1 MRTLWHCVNARS
13 FRPLWMLEELGL
25 DYELKIL
32 PFPPRAF
39 AKHYFEEN
47 PLGTVPLYV
56 EDGVR
61 MTESSAI
68 CQFLA
73 DRNPEAGFGVA
84 VSDAAYGAYLNGLHH
99 GEATLTFP
107 QTLVLRYRL
116 LEPDDR
122 KQPQVADD
130 YAKWFNGRLK
140 LINAILADADF
151 VAAGKFTAADISVGY
166 ALMLAHTLG
175 LDAEFTPQVKAY
187 WGRLSAREGYAKA
200 LASQDRAAKAQAGGP
215 TAPVRTP

>member
-25 DYELKIL
+25 DYDLKIL

-39 AKHYFEEN
+39 AKPYFEEN

-56 EDGVR
+56 EGATR

-73 DRNPEAGFGVA
+73 DRHADKGFGVA
-84 VSDAAYGAYLNGLHH
+84 VADPAYGAYLNGLHH

-116 LEPDDR
+116 LEPPDR
-122 KQPQVADD
+122 RQPQVADD
-130 YAKWFNGRLK
+130 YARWFNGRLK
-140 LINAILADADF
+140 LITALLAGADF
-151 VAAGKFTAADISVGY
+151 VAADRFTAADVSVGY

-175 LDAEFTPQVKAY
+175 LDAEFAPQVKAY
-187 WGRLSAREGYAKA
+187 WARLSAREAFGRAMA
-200 LASQDRAAKAQAGGP
+200 RQDSEAKAQAAGP
-215 TAPVRTP
+215 AAPVKAP

>member
-25 DYELKIL
+25 DYELKVL

-39 AKHYFEEN
+39 AKPYFDEN

-56 EDGVR
+56 EGGTR

-73 DRNPEAGFGVA
+73 DRHPERGLGVGVA
-84 VSDAAYGAYLNGLHH
+84 DAAYGAFLNFLHH

-107 QTLVLRYRL
+107 QTLVLRYRV
-116 LEPDDR
+116 LEPDER

-140 LINAILADADF
+140 LINAVLGGSDF
-151 VAAGKFTAADISVGY
+151 VAANRFTAADISVGY
-166 ALMLAHTLG
+166 ALMLARSIG
-175 LDAEFTPQVKAY
+175 LDAEFAPQVNAY
-187 WGRLSAREGYAKA
+187 WTRLSSREGFVRA
-200 LASQDRAAKAQAGGP
+200 LARQEREAKAQAAGP
-215 TAPVRTP
+215 AAPV